1 MSQHDEDDL
10 HEGISIKGY
19 PSNEGRDAYEGRG
32 VQEGR
37 DITLV

>member
-19 PSNEGRDAYEGRG
+19 PSSELMKEGVSRREG
-32 VQEGR
+32 
-37 DITLV
+37 I